1 MLVPLVTSCGRQQ
14 QLEFDAAWSPPE
26 TFPASGW
33 ALVAKMND
41 APVCIDGNDY
51 YFLDAAG
58 SNWTKKTFPATVDVA
73 QSRPQPDPASSR
85 FILHDGRAGFGN
97 VRDGQLQAQIV
108 CCSLDPRS
116 GITTVFD
123 RRLTLD
129 TEELLGTNRTPTC
142 DIHFPV
148 ELKQYG
154 PPRIVPAEGWLGGSL
169 ILGSKVFVA
178 YSVGCNS
185 VYGSNMV
192 VLSTGPNQAG
202 LLCGNGDGSS
212 WTKLKLLDF
221 DTSWHDVFAT
231 SENLYFVA
239 GRGRGLEKN
248 LLPGLRS
255 VRLPRSTKA
264 QPITEIVAVHFYPDS
279 GNYSA
284 VTEGDSIHLAWL
296 DSRHERDHP
305 IRSMLT
311 GTPSLEH
318 NWELFYRSRK
328 DSAAVWTKEILLSKG
343 LDFTFDPDMAAEGEN
358 IVVVWAGYARDERRA
373 VPSLHPSDIYYT
385 VSLDGGK
392 TWKPAARVTDHA
404 KSGVVSARP
413 QVILY
418 KGVIH
423 LFYESGNYN
432 YQRRLFPRG

>member
-1 MLVPLVTSCGRQQ
+1 MSKLNG
-14 QLEFDAAWSPPE
+14 
-26 TFPASGW
+26 
-33 ALVAKMND
+33 
-41 APVCIDGNDY
+41 APVCIDGNDF

-58 SNWTKKTFPATVDVA
+58 TNWIRRTFPPTVDIA
-73 QSRPQPDPASSR
+73 HSRPQPDPASSR

-97 VRDGQLQAQIV
+97 VRHGQLQAQIV
-108 CCSLDPRS
+108 CCSLDPRF

-142 DIHFPV
+142 EIPFPPIW
-148 ELKQYG
+148 KQYG
-154 PPRIVPAEGWLGGSL
+154 PARIVPAEGRLDGSL
-169 ILGSKVFVA
+169 ILGKDVYVA
-178 YSVGCNS
+178 YSVECNS

-192 VLSTGPNQAG
+192 VNSTGPNQAG
-202 LLCGNGDGSS
+202 LICGNVDGSR

-231 SENLYFVA
+231 RDYLYFLA
-239 GRGRGLEKN
+239 NTGRGLEKKEHW
-248 LLPGLRS
+248 GLWS
-255 VRLPRSTKA
+255 VRVPRENIAPSAPELVTPNFARYGSKYA
-264 QPITEIVAVHFYPDS
+264 
-279 GNYSA
+279 A
-284 VTEGDSIHLAWL
+284 VTEGETIHVAWL
-296 DSRHERDHP
+296 DGRRERFHNL
-305 IRSMLT
+305 RSMLT
-311 GTPSLEH
+311 DTPAGEG
-318 NWELFYRSRK
+318 NWELYYRSRK
-328 DSAAVWTKEILLSKG
+328 DSALAWTEEILLSKG
-343 LDFTFDPDMAAEGEN
+343 LDFTYDPDLSAEGEN
-358 IVVVWAGYARDERRA
+358 IVVVWAGYARDEKRPVAR
-373 VPSLHPSDIYYT
+373 LHPNDIYFT
-385 VSLDGGK
+385 TSRDGGK